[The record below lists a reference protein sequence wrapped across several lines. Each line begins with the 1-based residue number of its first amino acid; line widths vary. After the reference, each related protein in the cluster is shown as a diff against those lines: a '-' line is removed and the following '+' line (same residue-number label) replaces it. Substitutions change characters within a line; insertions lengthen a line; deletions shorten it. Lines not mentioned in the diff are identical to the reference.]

1 MYLVAHLVSRFSPT
15 LILLLLV
22 AATHLPFIFQA
33 FHIDDRIYLEVA
45 ENALS
50 KPFFPYDYLPVFEG
64 MGASDAASHSHLPL
78 TSYYLALVMAVTGSQ
93 SEWVYHL
100 SFLVFP
106 ILAGFGF
113 YDLARRYTRFPLA
126 ATCLL
131 LLAPAFLVLSHT
143 LMSDVPFWA
152 LWILTL
158 SRFLRIRDR
167 SANRWDWLVCAL
179 SLVAASF
186 VSLLTVG
193 LILLM
198 GAHLLLERNSSRI
211 SWHWALILALPLLVW
226 FLWYFRAYLHYD
238 RFVLASTALH
248 MAKRAA
254 FSWDGLAQRILSFIL
269 NLGGT
274 FLFPLTLW
282 WAFAGRISVRVFIWV
297 FFLCFVPFYLWWD
310 NWSWT
315 HICLFSVLFASGLS
329 VVWAFIR
336 QTVYPLSSENRASW
350 ILLSLWFWGALAICL
365 VLYYS
370 GSVRYAALAL
380 PPTILLWMAK
390 LEDRFRSQY
399 LLRNL
404 LWLSIGLTAVYSLTV
419 AHADYQFANVYRQTS
434 QAIAQRYAQ
443 TGRTIWYTGEW
454 GFRYYMNAN
463 GARILRRIGNEP
475 KPGDIIVKPYLAT
488 PWVTLFDSDEYL
500 ALLEQRKAQMAG
512 PIRILDFASHAGF
525 YSSGWGILPFSL
537 SSGEPWEWFNIFQ
550 VKKAYTGPIPEPETH
565 W

>member
-1 MYLVAHLVSRFSPT
+1 MLTLLSRFPPAVI
-15 LILLLLV
+15 LILIV
-22 AATHLPFIFQA
+22 GATHLPFLSQA

-45 ENALS
+45 DNALS
-50 KPFFPYDYLPVFEG
+50 KPFFPYDYLLVFEG
-64 MGASDAASHSHLPL
+64 VEASDASSHSHLPL
-78 TSYYLALVMAVTGSQ
+78 TSYYLALVMAVTGSP
-93 SEWVYHL
+93 SEWVYHM
-100 SFLVFP
+100 SFLIFP
-106 ILAGFGF
+106 ILAGLGF

-126 ATCLL
+126 AACLL

-152 LWILTL
+152 FWILTL
-158 SRFLRIRDR
+158 SRFLRIRDGGASR
-167 SANRWDWLVCAL
+167 LDWVVCAL

-198 GAHLLLERNSSRI
+198 GAHLLRDRNSSRV

-274 FLFPLTLW
+274 FLFPLSLW
-282 WAFAGRISVRVFIWV
+282 WAFLGRISLRVFIWI
-297 FFLCFVPFYLWWD
+297 FLLSFVPFYLWWEQ
-310 NWSWT
+310 WSWT
-315 HICLFSVLFASGLS
+315 HISFFSILFSSGLS
-329 VVWAFIR
+329 VLWRFSREAIN
-336 QTVYPLSSENRASW
+336 PLSTENRASW
-350 ILLSLWFWGALAICL
+350 ILLSLWFWGALAIGL
-365 VLYYS
+365 ILYYS

-380 PPTILLWMAK
+380 PPAVLFWIAN
-390 LEDRFRSQY
+390 LERRFQNEY
-399 LLRNL
+399 LTRNL
-404 LWLSIGLTAVYSLTV
+404 VWLAVGLTAAYSLTI

-434 QAIAQRYAQ
+434 QDIARRYAQ

-454 GFRYYMNAN
+454 GFRYYMDAS

-500 ALLEQRKAQMAG
+500 DLLEQREAQMDS

-525 YSSGWGILPFSL
+525 YSSGWGILPFSP

-550 VKKAYTGPIPEPETH
+550 VKKAYAGPIPEPETH